1 MSEVSQI
8 LTIKVMD
15 ALLQRQAAIAENIAN
30 SGSESYA
37 RKTVDFEAELRA
49 AASRGPDALRS
60 FTAQPRTSGP
70 EQPGDALRLDLEMQ
84 SASATA
90 MRFAALS
97 DILGRQ
103 MQLARIVV
111 RGGQ

>member
-8 LTIKVMD
+8 VTIKVMD

-30 SGSESYA
+30 SGSQSYA
-37 RKTVDFEAELRA
+37 YKSVEFEAELRA
-49 AASRGPDALRS
+49 AALKGPDAVRS
-60 FTAQPRTSGP
+60 FTAQTRTDGLTES
-70 EQPGDALRLDLEMQ
+70 GDAIRLDLEMQ

-97 DILGRQ
+97 DVLGRQ
-103 MQLARIVV
+103 MQIARIAV